1 MTQTRTGSLHTT
13 LLIRELEPG
22 VTAKRIMKRKVHKL
36 DLLSV
41 TQPPMKWYVKCYPGS
56 SKYAIQDT
64 SYKKYIAVVMDGDN
78 PYGVEE
84 EDASA
89 LELEHQ
95 FQDFY
100 LIKLAGTRRYLE
112 HPNIKLEKNHTM
124 RHISIM
130 KGKLHKQSP
139 TSRLFLAIRKDQ
151 WRYRQCSQTKA
162 QAF

>member
-1 MTQTRTGSLHTT
+1 MTRTLTGPLHTT
-13 LLIRELEPG
+13 LLVRELEPG
-22 VTAKRIMKRKVHKL
+22 VTIKRIMKRQAHTL
-36 DLLSV
+36 DLLSIIK
-41 TQPPMKWYVKCYPGS
+41 PPMKWYVKCYPGS

-64 SYKKYIAVVMDGDN
+64 GHKKYIAVIMNGDN
-78 PYGVEE
+78 LYGVEE

-124 RHISIM
+124 RHVLIP
-130 KGKLHKQSP
+130 KGQLHKQSP
-139 TSRLFLAIRKDQ
+139 TPRLFLAIRKD
-151 WRYRQCSQTKA
+151 
-162 QAF
+162 